1 MACLFYLFIFVYSLF
16 IIAVFGIL
24 YVYVSVVLGRAPVL
38 IYILSSML
46 FICTYDGGL
55 AMMSFKKKR
64 LERNKTPH
72 HAEPGDVPGGLI
84 SRAVELTSMWCL
96 SDHAD
101 VRNRELS

>member
-1 MACLFYLFIFVYSLF
+1 MSACIDLYFIFFHV
-16 IIAVFGIL
+16 
-24 YVYVSVVLGRAPVL
+24 
-38 IYILSSML
+38 L

-55 AMMSFKKKR
+55 VMMSFKKKR

-72 HAEPGDVPGGLI
+72 HAEPGEGPGRPI

-101 VRNRELS
+101 VRN